1 MVIGRENSRD
11 SDDFN
16 HLSEEYRSF
25 DDVRD
30 FFQRIFVQQ
39 GDRFRI
45 KFDTISTISM
55 VSRYLEFDWDCIWRI
70 EKFHGRNFSCYFNG
84 VLR

>member
-1 MVIGRENSRD
+1 MVIGHENSRD

-45 KFDTISTISM
+45 KLDTISTIS
-55 VSRYLEFDWDCIWRI
+55 VEFDWDCIWRI

>member
-1 MVIGRENSRD
+1 MTAVCGNWPRKLSRFR
-11 SDDFN
+11 DFN

-30 FFQRIFVQQ
+30 FFQWIFVQQ

-45 KFDTISTISM
+45 KLDTISTIS
-55 VSRYLEFDWDCIWRI
+55 VEFDWDCIWRI